1 MKLHVRFIKS
11 YDKKTPGIRM
21 KIKNSNRN
29 KKKVKKQKRNVTV
42 RRSATIEAPAATLI
56 CVVSTLELMT

>member
-1 MKLHVRFIKS
+1 MIKDQKFEWKLR
-11 YDKKTPGIRM
+11 IR
-21 KIKNSNRN
+21 IEIRR
-29 KKKVKKQKRNVTV
+29 KQKAKKRTV